1 MKKIILPIFL
11 FCLIFSNL
19 KTNAQAVRDRG
30 IIPVA
35 VNLNLV
41 LRLNII
47 DGGNIEFVFNSINDY
62 SLGMGAQAA
71 VLGTGANAAVARVGI
86 GVGTTPLAA
95 NLMYRTRFTVSASR
109 KWLLTY
115 GAEQATFMGT
125 DLPTNT
131 LLLNNVGLTMTA
143 AGLNFDAA
151 TGLNS
156 APTVNFTSATTAPFG
171 LTAFPTVLIT
181 AIAGVSN
188 AGGELDNEY
197 CLFWQC
203 GTANTTGI
211 VTPMNAT
218 SLLAQTTSP
227 AADRYVTNVLF
238 ELDAL

>member
-19 KTNAQAVRDRG
+19 QTNAQAVRDRG

-62 SLGMGAQAA
+62 SVGMGAQAA
-71 VLGTGANAAVARVGI
+71 VLGTGANAAAARVGI

-109 KWLLTY
+109 TWLLTY
-115 GAEQATFMGT
+115 GAEQPTFMGT

-131 LLLNNVGLTMTA
+131 LPLNNVGLTMVS
-143 AGLNFDAA
+143 AGLNFNAA

-156 APTVNFTSATTAPFG
+156 VPTANFTSATTAPFS
-171 LTAFPTVLIT
+171 LTQFPTVLIT
-181 AIAGVSN
+181 GIAGVSN
-188 AGGELDNEY
+188 SGGELDNEY
-197 CLFWQC
+197 VLFWQC
-203 GTANTTGI
+203 GTANATG
-211 VTPMNAT
+211 VTAMNAV
-218 SLLAQTTSP
+218 SLLAAGTSP